1 LLLLTIRKWEVNDY
15 KVNSFFTTKTSMR
28 YLSLILLSLMLSC
41 ATSKNQQ
48 RGISDTASLISKM
61 HARSATNWVK
71 SFTFVQSTYRY
82 QPDNTIDTV
91 LWYETV
97 SYPDKF
103 RIDFGEPSL
112 GNGVI
117 YRQDSAYQFKQ
128 FELVGAR
135 PEVND
140 LLLLTGAEQVYT
152 VDTTLARMERSGIS
166 TSLFRKDTF
175 MKKPCYVIGERT
187 EADPK
192 SKEVWIEQNRMVML
206 RQLESAK
213 SGKLLE
219 IQFDEYTKVQDSWIE
234 QWVTIKYDGHIVQT
248 ERYNDIMA
256 RDEKTLPAGIFDPT
270 QFGQQHWY
278 TAAVSPKFTF
288 DVSKIDAAGLSG
300 TTGGKVA
307 VDYEFCIPANEKHLA
322 AVQGIDPS
330 LKVMKK
336 GKGRIGCSKLQWL
349 CMGNTHQKN
358 WRGILDQL
366 AALDYVD
373 RIDQTFFE

>member
-1 LLLLTIRKWEVNDY
+1 MQFFSLRL
-15 KVNSFFTTKTSMR
+15 SFC
-28 YLSLILLSLMLSC
+28 LSLFFFLSC

-48 RGISDTASLISKM
+48 RGIADTASLIAKM
-61 HARSATNWVK
+61 HDRSATNWVET
-71 SFTFVQSTYRY
+71 FTFVQSTYRY
-82 QPDNTIDTV
+82 QPDNTIDTI

-103 RIDFGEPSL
+103 RIDFGDPSL
-112 GNGVI
+112 GDGII
-117 YRQDSAYQFKQ
+117 YRQDSAYQFKN
-128 FELVGAR
+128 FKLVGAR

-140 LLLLTGAEQVYT
+140 LLLLTGAEQAYP

-166 TSLFRKDTF
+166 TTLFRKDTF
-175 MKKPCYVIGERT
+175 MKKPCYVIGEWK
-187 EADPK
+187 ADDIN
-192 SKEVWIEQNRMVML
+192 SKEVWIEQNRLVML

-213 SGKLLE
+213 NGAPLE

-234 QWVTIKYDGHIVQT
+234 QWVTISYDGHIVQT

-256 RDEKTLPAGIFDPT
+256 RNEKSLPAGIFDPRK
-270 QFGQQHWY
+270 FGQQHWFKS
-278 TAAVSPKFTF
+278 AVSPKFSF
-288 DVSKIDAAGLSG
+288 DISKIDDAGLSG
-300 TTGGKVA
+300 TSGGKVA
-307 VDYEFCIPANEKHLA
+307 VDYEFCIPANEKHSA
-322 AVQGIDPS
+322 AVQAIDPS

-336 GKGRIGCSKLQWL
+336 GRGRIGCSKSQWL
-349 CMGNTHQKN
+349 CLGNTHQKG

>member
-1 LLLLTIRKWEVNDY
+1 
-15 KVNSFFTTKTSMR
+15 MR

-48 RGISDTASLISKM
+48 RGITDTESLISKM
-61 HARSATNWVK
+61 HARSTTNWVK
-71 SFTFVQSTYRY
+71 SYTFVQSTYRY

-103 RIDFGEPSL
+103 RIDFGDPSL

-117 YRQDSAYQFKQ
+117 FRQDSAYQFKN

-135 PEVND
+135 EEVND
-140 LLLLTGAEQVYT
+140 LLLLTGAEQVYP

-166 TSLFRKDTF
+166 TAFFRKDTF
-175 MKKPCYVIGERT
+175 MKKPCYVIGERIGT
-187 EADPK
+187 NLK
-192 SKEVWIEQNRMVML
+192 SKEVWIEQNRFVLL
-206 RQLESAK
+206 RQLEFAK
-213 SGKLLE
+213 NGKPLE
-219 IQFDEYTKVQDSWIE
+219 VQFDEFTKIQDSWIE
-234 QWVTIKYDGHIVQT
+234 QWVTIKFDGHIVQT
-248 ERYNDIMA
+248 ERYNDIMV
-256 RDEKTLPAGIFDPT
+256 RDEKTLPEGIFDPR
-270 QFGQQHWY
+270 QFGKEHWY
-278 TAAVSPKFTF
+278 TATVSPKFTF
-288 DVSKIDAAGLSG
+288 DISKIDAAGLSG
-300 TTGGKVA
+300 TGSGKVS
-307 VDYEFCIPANEKHLA
+307 VDYEFCIPANEKTMS

-336 GKGRIGCSKLQWL
+336 GRGRIGCSKEQWL
-349 CMGNTHQKN
+349 CLGNTQQKN

-366 AALDYVD
+366 ADLDYVE